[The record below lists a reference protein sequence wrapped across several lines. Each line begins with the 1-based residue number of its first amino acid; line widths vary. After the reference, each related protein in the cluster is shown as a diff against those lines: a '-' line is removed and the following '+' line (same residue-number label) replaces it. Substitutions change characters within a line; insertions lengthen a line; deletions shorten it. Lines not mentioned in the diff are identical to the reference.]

1 MTFEKYYTPSA
12 YFFGIRCLLCG
23 DILDPVILLHRLSR
37 DAQIPIPQGKDE
49 FLFLIRKYLGV
60 EPESSGPSAG

>member
-1 MTFEKYYTPSA
+1 MTFEKYYTSSD

-37 DAQIPIPQGKDE
+37 DARIPIPQGRDE
-49 FLFLIRKYLGV
+49 FIFLIRKYLGTEQ
-60 EPESSGPSAG
+60 EPVQHEFQ